1 MEDYPSNSKNPKPKN
16 SQGENSPKVEKV
28 ANGRRRKKSIFAKA
42 VDTVAG
48 DDMKNIASYLWGDI
62 LVPAAKNMLF
72 DMIRDGAEM
81 RIFGSVRG
89 SRGRDGRSGTYISYD
104 QVGRDRRDRRDVR
117 EPVRRSNRPDE
128 ILLDTR
134 AEAEEVISRMYDLF
148 ETYQIVSLADYYD
161 LVGATSEFT
170 DNKWGWD
177 NLKGIRILRVRDGYI
192 IDLPKMIALN

>member
-1 MEDYPSNSKNPKPKN
+1 MEEYPSNSKQPNPKNP
-16 SQGENSPKVEKV
+16 QGESSPKVEKV
-28 ANGRRRKKSIFAKA
+28 ANGRRRKKSPFAKV

-48 DDMKNIASYLWGDI
+48 DDARNIASYLWSDI

-89 SRGRDGRSGTYISYD
+89 SRGRDGRSTTYISYD
-104 QVGRDRRDRRDVR
+104 QMGRDRRDRRDTR
-117 EPVRRSNRPDE
+117 ETVRRSNKPDE

-134 AEAEEVISRMYDLF
+134 EEAEEVISRMYDLF